1 MRESFDLQ
9 ADAREEMLLTGGVTF
24 AAISQKSLC
33 DFAEK
38 PLRVIDKTAVNE
50 YNRTIK

>member
-9 ADAREEMLLTGGVTF
+9 TDAREEMLLTGGVTF
-24 AAISQKSLC
+24 CAAISQKSLC

-38 PLRVIDKTAVNE
+38 PLRVIDKTA
-50 YNRTIK
+50 

>member
-1 MRESFDLQ
+1 
-9 ADAREEMLLTGGVTF
+9 MLLTGGVTF
-24 AAISQKSLC
+24 CAAISQKSLC

-38 PLRVIDKTAVNE
+38 PLRVIDKTAGNE